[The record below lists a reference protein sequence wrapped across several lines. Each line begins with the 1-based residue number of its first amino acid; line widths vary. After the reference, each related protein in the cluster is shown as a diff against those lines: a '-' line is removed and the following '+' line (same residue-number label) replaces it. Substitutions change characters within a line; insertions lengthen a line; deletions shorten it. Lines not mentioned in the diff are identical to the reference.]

1 MRSWLSFAR
10 LGILAVIPLLVRCGG
25 NDGSASSAA
34 KDGGSA
40 QDAGGGGDAA
50 ASGEGGMT
58 MSGGDSGPSM
68 TGPLSLPKTSGG
80 CGMAAMASPSS
91 GDMKS
96 VDVGGTKRTFVL
108 YVPMGY
114 DPNRAYPIV
123 VLFHGIG
130 ATGADMA
137 AYIQMQDYSNGN
149 AIVAFPDG
157 AGGNWDLSG
166 DTDLLFFDALT
177 KSLEDTLCVN
187 EQRVFALGFSLG
199 AYMANHLGCM
209 RAQTV
214 RAFNAS
220 DGGFPGSASACGKTA
235 ALIYHRQED
244 DNEVVA
250 NGEKARDQWLA
261 IDGCASTSTPLND
274 FGFAGLN
281 CVQYDGC
288 PSDTPVVWCLD
299 TAMSPYKH
307 DLRDVYRTPIWN
319 WFDHW
324 K

>member
-1 MRSWLSFAR
+1 MRFR
-10 LGILAVIPLLVRCGG
+10 LVAFVGLLPLLLRCGG
-25 NDGSASSAA
+25 GDSTAASSSAS
-34 KDGGSA
+34 DGGP
-40 QDAGGGGDAA
+40 GGDAA
-50 ASGEGGMT
+50 SNGSDGSAGNADGAPA
-58 MSGGDSGPSM
+58 GGDSSSTPS
-68 TGPLSLPKTSGG
+68 GPLSLPTTSSG
-80 CGMAAMASPSS
+80 CGMAATPSPMS

-108 YVPMGY
+108 YVPSGY
-114 DPNRAYPIV
+114 DPTRAYPIV

-137 AYIQMQDYSNGN
+137 AYIQMQDYSNGD

-157 AGGNWDLSG
+157 DGGQWDLSG
-166 DTDLLFFDALT
+166 DKDLLFFDAMT

-187 EQRVFALGFSLG
+187 QQRIFALGFSLG

-209 RAQTV
+209 RAATV

-220 DGGFPGSASACGKTA
+220 DGGFPGSASGCGKTA

-250 NGEKARDQWLA
+250 NGEMARDQWLM
-261 IDGCASTSTPLND
+261 INGCASTSTPLND
-274 FGFAGLN
+274 FGFSGLN

-299 TAMSPYKH
+299 TAMSAYKH

-319 WFDHW
+319 WLNHW